1 MKFLVVI
8 IAMFSTV
15 FAWAGAVEWNTVYKV
30 ATYDCDNVLLW
41 YSEDAS
47 SSARLN
53 IGLYLNWNAQGEI
66 SLSGAKYGS
75 GLGDVFVGNVLS
87 AVLGEIIHEETTR
100 NLESY
105 FCHDKLDYQE
115 HAKTYPIAVETGAD
129 YYLICIGGVFI

>member
-53 IGLYLNWNAQGEI
+53 IGLYLNWNAQGES

-75 GLGDVFVGNVLS
+75 GLGDVFVANITKLGGFAIQIVLQS
-87 AVLGEIIHEETTR
+87 DLTPQSG
-100 NLESY
+100 
-105 FCHDKLDYQE
+105 CLDRR
-115 HAKTYPIAVETGAD
+115 GAD
-129 YYLICIGGVFI
+129 

>member
-1 MKFLVVI
+1 MCGHEV
-8 IAMFSTV
+8 SCCDYRDV
-15 FAWAGAVEWNTVYKV
+15 FNGV
-30 ATYDCDNVLLW
+30 CMGRCRR
-41 YSEDAS
+41 SEDAS

-87 AVLGEIIHEETTR
+87 AVLGDIINEETTR